1 DYVNAGQR
9 SMISRVIDAVMNRL
23 NNKLDFA
30 WQYKEY
36 LYKGEIGRF
45 KDILKE
51 NKLDE
56 RVSVDILRNY
66 GEFKKHVLLRLHPD
80 KGGRGED
87 FIFARE
93 LQQKMSSDIDIKGMI
108 GEKAAE
114 VEVVIYKAAL
124 SIKIADTVV
133 DVLRVVNRPTVE
145 NVKQVV
151 LGTVHVYG
159 MYKGLSVYGLALV
172 GLEATYQVYQGE
184 YAEALK
190 QVLITTVYMALPI
203 VMGAGGLPHAGLIF
217 TSGMTVYSLYHLMSN
232 VHSLYIE
239 YTSDENGVRS
249 ASGYGEVY
257 SLLARTPLQYVYEFD
272 SSRGEY
278 NELMQEQEQP
288 KGFEEVL
295 NEP

>member
-1 DYVNAGQR
+1 
-9 SMISRVIDAVMNRL
+9 
-23 NNKLDFA
+23 A

-51 NKLDE
+51 NKLGE
-56 RVSVDILRNY
+56 TVSVDILRNY

-114 VEVVIYKAAL
+114 VEVVMYKAAL

-203 VMGAGGLPHAGLIF
+203 VMGAGGLPYAGLIF

-232 VHSLYIE
+232 VHSLYTE
-239 YTSDENGVRS
+239 HTSDDNVAKSSEAY
-249 ASGYGEVY
+249 ASLY
-257 SLLARTPLQYVYEFD
+257 SLLACTPLQYVYEFD
-272 SSRGEY
+272 SSRGEH
-278 NELMQEQEQP
+278 NELMQEQEQSE
-288 KGFEEVL
+288 GAFQGD
-295 NEP
+295 N

>member
-1 DYVNAGQR
+1 
-9 SMISRVIDAVMNRL
+9 
-23 NNKLDFA
+23 
-30 WQYKEY
+30 
-36 LYKGEIGRF
+36 
-45 KDILKE
+45 
-51 NKLDE
+51 
-56 RVSVDILRNY
+56 
-66 GEFKKHVLLRLHPD
+66 
-80 KGGRGED
+80 
-87 FIFARE
+87 
-93 LQQKMSSDIDIKGMI
+93 MSSDIDIKGMI

-114 VEVVIYKAAL
+114 VEVVMYKAAL

-159 MYKGLSVYGLALV
+159 MYKGLNVYGLALV

-203 VMGAGGLPHAGLIF
+203 VMGAGGLPYAGLIF

-278 NELMQEQEQP
+278 DELMQEQEQSE
-288 KGFEEVL
+288 GAFQGD
-295 NEP
+295 N